1 MALFI
6 EIHPENPQPRLVK
19 QAVDIIRAGGVI
31 IYPTDSCYA
40 LGCQIGNKH
49 AMDRI
54 RTIRKLGEQHNFT
67 LVCNDLSEI
76 ATYAMVDNA
85 AYRLL
90 KTHTPGPYTFVLKAT
105 HEVPRRLQH
114 PKRKTI
120 GLRIPGNPI
129 AQAILKELGEPLMS
143 STLILPG
150 DDLPMTDPQEM
161 YDTLGHQ
168 VDLVINGGNCG
179 AIPTTVVELIEGAPV
194 VARHGLGDAGPFE
207 A

>member
-6 EIHPENPQPRLVK
+6 EIHPDNPQPRLVK
-19 QAVDIIRAGGVI
+19 QAVDIIRAGGVV

-40 LGCQIGNKH
+40 LGCQIGNKN

-54 RTIRKLGEQHNFT
+54 RAIRKLGEKHNFT
-67 LVCNDLSEI
+67 LVCSDLSEI

-143 STLILPG
+143 STLILP
-150 DDLPMTDPQEM
+150 DDDMPMTDPQEM

-179 AIPTTVVELIEGAPV
+179 SIPTTVVEFTEGVPV
-194 VARHGLGDAGPFE
+194 VARHGLGDAAPFE
-207 A
+207 T